1 MEPKICAYALGH
13 LNHQLD
19 NNRVSACF
27 RCVAMLGDHSKQ
39 LLSEIKNSDA
49 AKKHRM
55 TLMSGEWPDGCN
67 SCKNFEDIG
76 ISSTRLDG
84 LNLPRLGSY
93 LENYNAD
100 TGEIAHVKIIELRF
114 GNEFNLACKHCAPI
128 YSSKWE
134 NIIQSN
140 PSVLKSI
147 LGRDPE
153 RIPKNGLSSE
163 YITDILE
170 NIVPNVEHIA
180 FAGGEP
186 LYQTQHHEFINAIP
200 TEHAAHIELLYVTN
214 GTILNLKKYNILE
227 IWKKFK
233 NVSVIVSTDGVGD
246 KYEYFRTGA
255 KWSVVERNI
264 KLIKAAG
271 YTVSTE
277 ITCSVYQMF
286 YLPETFDYLYDSGI
300 SDWISSSIVQYPALL
315 NPQIIPHDVKS
326 MLLEN
331 WENYIRSINNPD
343 KLQRATIVGNHV
355 LNYMMSDHSDA
366 VDSTPPWQDFAN
378 SVYAADSLFNTD
390 VAKSMPLLADCLPKP
405 Q

>member
-27 RCVAMLGDHSKQ
+27 RCVAQLGDHSQ
-39 LLSEIKNSDA
+39 QVLSEVKNSTA
-49 AKKHRM
+49 AKEHRM
-55 TLMSGEWPDGCN
+55 TLMRGEWPDGCR

-76 ISSTRLDG
+76 ILSTRLDG
-84 LNLPRLGSY
+84 LNLPRLGLD
-93 LENYNAD
+93 LENYNAA
-100 TGEIAHVKIIELRF
+100 TGEITHVKSIELRF
-114 GNEFNLACKHCAPI
+114 GNECNLACKHCAPI

-134 NIIQSN
+134 TIIRSN

-153 RIPKNGLSSE
+153 LIPKNGLSAE
-163 YITDILE
+163 YIADILE
-170 NIVPNVEHIA
+170 NIVPNVGHIA
-180 FAGGEP
+180 FAGGET
-186 LYQTQHHEFINAIP
+186 LYQNQHYEFINAIP
-200 TEHAAHIELLYVTN
+200 AEHAAHIELLYVTN

-233 NVSVIVSTDGVGD
+233 NVVVIVSTDGVGER
-246 KYEYFRTGA
+246 YEYFRTGA
-255 KWSVVERNI
+255 KWAVVERNI

-271 YTVSTE
+271 YIVGTE

-286 YLPETFDYLYDSGI
+286 YLSETVDYLYDSGI

-315 NPQIIPHDVKS
+315 NPQIIPYDVKS
-326 MLLEN
+326 MLLER
-331 WENYIRSINNPD
+331 WENYIHSINNAD
-343 KLQRATIVGNHV
+343 KLQRATIIGNHV
-355 LNYMMSDHSDA
+355 LNYMMGDHIDTL
-366 VDSTPPWQDFAN
+366 DGTPTWQDFAN
-378 SVYAADSLFNTD
+378 SVYTADSLFNTD
-390 VAKSMPLLADCLPKP
+390 VAKSMPLLAECLPKP